1 MIERLSLHSACA
13 VTVESKGENGTEP
26 ILLTFSGT
34 LLQQGNMNYV
44 LTHFSPLVQ
53 FMACQDIKPLPEQN
67 YWVPCNNDD
76 YNVFIQCEAKAA
88 PSPLRKLQTK
98 PLLAWN
104 ASKFEEVLDRILASA
119 NVPYAGKDDITCC
132 TVHKDNTFLS
142 WFLLLEVKHTN
153 LVAQP
158 KYKFGRSLRSV
169 YQGMEVSTTSF
180 PFGAETL
187 GTFGGCVSTGIICN
201 VVEDKLMIID
211 ARVLP
216 GSEGGAVISLNEEFI
231 GIIVSPLVLKTGQL
245 SGLSLVCEIN
255 EVLNS
260 FQDVCN
266 KNTVNSGVQFFHKTL
281 GKRELCL
288 EEKSGKINSG
298 VVVLENNKGWG
309 SGVVVAIT
317 YHNDNAS
324 IVIAT
329 CRHVVQPVADWGVRV
344 QFYSGKNQVKR
355 NGTVIY
361 KSKVSWLDF
370 ALVKVDCDVTFSKH
384 LIQDMNNL
392 IKISDKCFVLKYE
405 TNYSKG
411 VDVYAT
417 GHCLLEHHKNGPT
430 ITHGVLSNV
439 LYLPQNAFNTFSK
452 AVMLQTTCIV
462 HDGASGGAVFSK
474 LDNKLLGLIVN
485 NVKEVFTEDRFTL
498 YPDVNFI
505 LPAVLFMPLLCKYLL
520 GKMNAFEYLDDLS
533 ESKEIQNVW
542 FLGNSDENQKIAS
555 KL

>member
-1 MIERLSLHSACA
+1 
-13 VTVESKGENGTEP
+13 
-26 ILLTFSGT
+26 
-34 LLQQGNMNYV
+34 
-44 LTHFSPLVQ
+44 
-53 FMACQDIKPLPEQN
+53 
-67 YWVPCNNDD
+67 
-76 YNVFIQCEAKAA
+76 
-88 PSPLRKLQTK
+88 
-98 PLLAWN
+98 
-104 ASKFEEVLDRILASA
+104 
-119 NVPYAGKDDITCC
+119 
-132 TVHKDNTFLS
+132 
-142 WFLLLEVKHTN
+142 
-153 LVAQP
+153 
-158 KYKFGRSLRSV
+158 
-169 YQGMEVSTTSF
+169 MEVTTTSF

-201 VVEDKLMIID
+201 VVEDQLMIID

-216 GSEGGAVISLNEEFI
+216 GSEGGAVISVNQDVV

-255 EVLNS
+255 EVLKS
-260 FQDVCN
+260 FRDVCY
-266 KNTVNSGVQFFHKTL
+266 KNTLNSGVQFFHKTL
-281 GKRELCL
+281 SKGELCA
-288 EEKSGKINSG
+288 EEKSGKINSAG

-309 SGVVVAIT
+309 SGVVVAIN
-317 YHNDNAS
+317 YKLKDNAS
-324 IVIAT
+324 IIIAT

-344 QFYSGKNQVKR
+344 QFCSGKNQVKR
-355 NGTVIY
+355 NGTIIY

-370 ALVKVDCDVTFSKH
+370 ALVKVDCDVTFSQR
-384 LIQDMNNL
+384 LIQDISNF
-392 IKISDKCFVLKYE
+392 IKISHTCFVLKYE
-405 TNYSKG
+405 TNYFKG

-430 ITHGVLSNV
+430 ITHGILSNV

-485 NVKEVFTEDRFTL
+485 NVKEVFTEERFTL

-520 GKMNAFEYLDDLS
+520 GKMNVFENLDILS